1 MKKLY
6 ARLLKASYPAD
17 PELLAASLPIIQ
29 GEVVPYAMSDPGARQ
44 IFFFL
49 DEQDGTMFSITLY
62 DTEKDLEHAMRDA
75 DSEHRYSTL
84 ARLGYTPVDARALE
98 VVAGEVAGDVAE
110 VDFTQGNS

>member
-6 ARLLKASYPAD
+6 ARLMKASCPVD
-17 PELLAASLPIIQ
+17 PESMAVNLPIIQ

-75 DSEHRYSTL
+75 DSEHRHTTL
-84 ARLGYTPVDARALE
+84 ARLGCTPIDARTLE
-98 VVAGEVAGDVAE
+98 VVAGAVADNAAK
-110 VDFTQGNS
+110 VDFSQGIS